1 MMSKEVIQGWQN
13 RAKEELESYKK
24 DLDVITGIGDHI
36 EVDDMCTELEHEIE
50 ILEAIM
56 NG

>member
-1 MMSKEVIQGWQN
+1 MSKEVIQGWQN